1 MEHQMVICPTLD
13 KGGKAAGNITPQGPL
28 PPRFS
33 SVGESVR
40 GVSTRSVYLVSFTGP
55 CTGHLF
61 PFQEHFPDSVT
72 MYVLED

>member
-55 CTGHLF
+55 CTGYLF